1 MLKKMNNL
9 NQHDPFV
16 INVTE
21 AIETGLNEQADV
33 IGQLRQGNFFDTCSE
48 AVLTI
53 YEKEAGV
60 KSESKELD
68 DRRSSVMAKWL
79 TSNVASLESIQQI
92 ADSWSYGKTDCSY
105 ADMVITVTFTDKGIP
120 TGLEDLKAAIEEAKP
135 AHLAVEYIVT
145 YNTWADVKA
154 MTWGEV
160 AETTWEGL
168 LVR

>member
-16 INVTE
+16 INVAE
-21 AIETGLNEQADV
+21 AIETDLNEQADV
-33 IGQLRQGNFFDTCSE
+33 IGQLGQGNFFDTCSE

-92 ADSWSYGKTDCSY
+92 A
-105 ADMVITVTFTDKGIP
+105 
-120 TGLEDLKAAIEEAKP
+120 
-135 AHLAVEYIVT
+135 
-145 YNTWADVKA
+145 
-154 MTWGEV
+154 
-160 AETTWEGL
+160 
-168 LVR
+168 

>member
-16 INVTE
+16 INVAE
-21 AIETGLNEQADV
+21 AIETDLNEQANV

-48 AVLTI
+48 AVLAI

-145 YNTWADVKA
+145 YNTWEDVKA
-154 MTWGEV
+154 MTWSEV
-160 AETTWEGL
+160 SGTTWEGL